1 MYKCFDL
8 VKKMCSL
15 FEPYLM
21 SIKLKWPSKTW
32 CDIAY
37 KEGKRVNAYYTSVA
51 SPFDT
56 NDGHGMN

>member
-1 MYKCFDL
+1 MFFFQT
-8 VKKMCSL
+8 S
-15 FEPYLM
+15 LM
-21 SIKLKWPSKTW
+21 SIQLKWPSKTW

>member
-1 MYKCFDL
+1 MKTW
-8 VKKMCSL
+8 CSL
-15 FEPYLM
+15 FQTSLM
-21 SIKLKWPSKTW
+21 SIQLKWPSKTG